1 MVNTWLAVFVN
12 FLQAWPTPDSDHRV
26 KEERGAIVSCS
37 GECHMGVGAMEAHHK
52 EFHKMMANY
61 DEDDGLMG
69 MIETITTQ
77 MAATDK
83 KLKELEAD
91 DE

>member
-1 MVNTWLAVFVN
+1 
-12 FLQAWPTPDSDHRV
+12 
-26 KEERGAIVSCS
+26 
-37 GECHMGVGAMEAHHK
+37 
-52 EFHKMMANY
+52 MANY